1 MIKRGMAQMLIGTE
15 IAAGLRGQISQAV
28 ANLVARG
35 TTPGL
40 ATVLVGEHP
49 ASLSYIRSKQRGCEE
64 TGMRPIDVRLP
75 GTTTEDEL
83 LAEIRTL
90 NERADVHGILVQQPL
105 PKQIDAETVVA
116 AIDPAKDV
124 DGFHPVNLGRLLRGL
139 PSLVPCTP
147 LGVVKMLEY
156 ADVQLPGANVVI
168 VGRSLLVGKPLA
180 ALLMRKDDHA
190 NATVTVCH
198 SRTRDIAA
206 ITSRA
211 DIVVAAIGVPEF
223 LTADMVAED
232 SVVIDV
238 GINRVE
244 DATRKR
250 GYRLTG
256 DVDFASVS
264 SKARLITPVPR
275 GVGPMTVTM
284 LLYNTVQAARGR
296 TSFEELA

>member
-1 MIKRGMAQMLIGTE
+1 
-15 IAAGLRGQISQAV
+15 
-28 ANLVARG
+28 
-35 TTPGL
+35 
-40 ATVLVGEHP
+40 
-49 ASLSYIRSKQRGCEE
+49 
-64 TGMRPIDVRLP
+64 
-75 GTTTEDEL
+75 
-83 LAEIRTL
+83 
-90 NERADVHGILVQQPL
+90 
-105 PKQIDAETVVA
+105 
-116 AIDPAKDV
+116 
-124 DGFHPVNLGRLLRGL
+124 
-139 PSLVPCTP
+139 
-147 LGVVKMLEY
+147 
-156 ADVQLPGANVVI
+156 
-168 VGRSLLVGKPLA
+168 VGKPLA

-223 LTADMVAED
+223 LTADMVAKD

-284 LLYNTVQAARGR
+284 LLYNTVQAAQGR